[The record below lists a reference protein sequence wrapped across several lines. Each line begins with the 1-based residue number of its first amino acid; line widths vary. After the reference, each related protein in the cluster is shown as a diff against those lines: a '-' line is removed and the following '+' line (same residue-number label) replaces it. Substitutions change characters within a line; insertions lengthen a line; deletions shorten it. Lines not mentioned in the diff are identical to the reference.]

1 MRTTLWVTTAA
12 AALIAGTTFAGAQT
26 GKTEGGPSAGSSHMS
41 SQGASQKGAAT
52 EQKGAS
58 QKGVASDQKGA
69 KPGMAQGREERAE
82 KKGMEGRAGEKAPGA
97 QTQKGKQPG
106 MAKGKEEHTEK
117 KGAAEKKGGDT
128 GKSMGAAEK
137 KGTEGR
143 AQTQQKGRTGA
154 ATTGATSGSVQLS
167 QAQKTK
173 AHDVVVKQS
182 SARVENPD
190 FSISVN
196 TVIPRHVRLFTL
208 PAELVTI
215 IPQYRRYKY
224 IIVGDEIV
232 IIDPNTFR
240 IVAIIPV

>member
-1 MRTTLWVTTAA
+1 MKTTLWVTTAA

-41 SQGASQKGAAT
+41 QGASQKGAAT
-52 EQKGAS
+52 EQKGANQQGAATE
-58 QKGVASDQKGA
+58 QKGG
-69 KPGMAQGREERAE
+69 KPGMAQGREER
-82 KKGMEGRAGEKAPGA
+82 
-97 QTQKGKQPG
+97 
-106 MAKGKEEHTEK
+106 TEK
-117 KGAAEKKGGDT
+117 KGVDS

-137 KGTEGR
+137 KGTETRKSMGAAEKKGTQGR
-143 AQTQQKGRTGA
+143 AQTQTQQKGQTGA

-208 PAELVTI
+208 PSELVTI
-215 IPQYRRYKY
+215 IPQYRKYKY
-224 IIVGDEIV
+224 IIVGEEIV
-232 IIDPNTFR
+232 IIDPHTFR
-240 IVAIIPV
+240 IVAII